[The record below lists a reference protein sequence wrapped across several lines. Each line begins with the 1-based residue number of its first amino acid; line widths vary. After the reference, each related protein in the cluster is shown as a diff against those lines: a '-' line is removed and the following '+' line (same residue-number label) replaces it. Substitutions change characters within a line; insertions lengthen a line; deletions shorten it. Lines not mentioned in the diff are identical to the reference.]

1 MVASLT
7 SIHPIAWRATLM
19 RGLAAA
25 IWLLCVACSAT
36 TNWSAPERSLQAMA
50 FADPAFGGGSTFE
63 QRLFMSTHFTGA
75 GDPVERTGFQ
85 RRLRERADTEALY
98 LARELVDPALAATVA
113 DFLVSPAASALWAA
127 EGFALVHHPWPD
139 EDFVAQMLA
148 RCTDPAAVG
157 PAALAQ
163 FREAFVAASD
173 TSPSPPELAVM
184 LGAARLWPEDVPA
197 IASFAA
203 TESGRAWFAARAKAM
218 VRTQQRF
225 LNVQEEAVRLGFL
238 TDHLSAPLPR
248 FLPAAAPVSADQAP
262 AHTIVLDAA
271 GCWWVDGNVLAPPSE
286 FERLRSGLLELR
298 QRGLASGRLT
308 LTTVNEAGQSHEV
321 IAEVFLAKVAKG
333 MPWAPVGELMRICS
347 DPEIGIFRLELDVDP
362 SIVPPALLS
371 PADR

>member
-1 MVASLT
+1 MVAPLSSL
-7 SIHPIAWRATLM
+7 HPIAWRATMM

-25 IWLLCVACSAT
+25 TWLLCVACSAT

-63 QRLFMSTHFTGA
+63 QRLFTSTHFTGA
-75 GDPVERTGFQ
+75 GDPVERYMFLHA
-85 RRLRERADTEALY
+85 LRQRADTEALT
-98 LARELVDPALAATVA
+98 LARELVDPALAANVA

-127 EGFALVHHPWPD
+127 EGSALVHYPWPD

-148 RCTDPAAVG
+148 RCSDPAAIG
-157 PAALAQ
+157 PAALAR
-163 FREAFVAASD
+163 FREMFVAAPD
-173 TSPSPPELAVM
+173 TLPSPPQSAIV
-184 LGAARLWPEDVPA
+184 LGAARLWPEDASA
-197 IASFAA
+197 ISAFAA

-225 LNVQEEAVRLGFL
+225 LNVSKEVMRLGFL
-238 TDHLSAPLPR
+238 TDHVSAPLPR
-248 FLPAAAPVSADQAP
+248 FLPVEGDEAADPPP
-262 AHTIVLDAA
+262 AYTIVLDAA

-308 LTTVNEAGQSHEV
+308 LMTVNQAGKSHEV

-347 DPEIGIFRLELDVDP
+347 APEIGIFRLELDVDP
-362 SIVPPALLS
+362 AIVPPALLS